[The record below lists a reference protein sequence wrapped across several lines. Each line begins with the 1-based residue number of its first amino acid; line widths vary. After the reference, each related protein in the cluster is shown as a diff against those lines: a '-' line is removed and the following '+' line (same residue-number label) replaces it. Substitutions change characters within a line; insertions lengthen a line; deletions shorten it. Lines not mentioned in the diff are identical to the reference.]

1 MNRERNV
8 DGLMNAVNVFIILI
22 IVLLYVV
29 TGTGLG
35 DDAIAALSSD
45 TVYRGSGQGLVALEC
60 AVSWNAEA
68 LPDMLDLLSERDVQ
82 MTFFVSGEWARV
94 NGSMLRRM
102 VEDGHE
108 IGTMGYLPMLDG
120 DESLIRSDLQAS
132 TAVIASATGVEP
144 TYYYSGLRDRSVSL
158 RAADALGMTHIMC
171 SSDLLSARGDAVD
184 VATRASEHVFDGSIV
199 LFQPTGAALEALPT
213 ILDAITEQGYRVT
226 TVGNVLKQ

>member
-1 MNRERNV
+1 MKRFGFGAMR
-8 DGLMNAVNVFIILI
+8 
-22 IVLLYVV
+22 
-29 TGTGLG
+29 
-35 DDAIAALSSD
+35 
-45 TVYRGSGQGLVALEC
+45 
-60 AVSWNAEA
+60 
-68 LPDMLDLLSERDVQ
+68 
-82 MTFFVSGEWARV
+82 
-94 NGSMLRRM
+94 
-102 VEDGHE
+102 
-108 IGTMGYLPMLDG
+108 LPMLDG

-184 VATRASEHVFDGSIV
+184 IATRASEHVFDGSIV